1 MRQDVPVKCLVELPN
16 YRPEQVILTDREL
29 EVIRRIQ
36 AGAFPHPEFE
46 AYPDYVD
53 YFTHEKE
60 IMPLEG
66 GDEPKRRFVPSKVP
80 CNGFLDGGCEQST
93 TPSTIPSVTF
103 VAYIGLIGWLPV
115 FTGFL
120 SFLVGIRRVGV

>member
-1 MRQDVPVKCLVELPN
+1 MIELPN
-16 YRPEQVILTDREL
+16 HRPAQVTLTDREL

-66 GDEPKRRFVPSKVP
+66 GDEPKRRFIPSKVS
-80 CNGFLDGGCEQST
+80 CNGLWGK
-93 TPSTIPSVTF
+93 
-103 VAYIGLIGWLPV
+103 
-115 FTGFL
+115 
-120 SFLVGIRRVGV
+120 GV